1 MRPLMDRQ
9 WPRLTAFLCCYV
21 AAAHR
26 VERAGYTCDTC
37 GVILNYC
44 ALGLQL
50 AVHLVHIGATQ
61 SHRLVDFHWFQTLST
76 RDSECK
82 IRVALFNVNIMRNVF
97 PQQIYD
103 GTYRNSRLLLSHSK
117 DSKPSSVRSTSNN
130 LFIQIIRE
138 RPHPRDRI
146 NARPMNFTAVYAS
159 VILSD
164 LLQYFKINSTLNS
177 Y

>member
-1 MRPLMDRQ
+1 MLQSVDSAFRFVYVDECQISLCGQRRGRWFKRRVPA
-9 WPRLTAFLCCYV
+9 WTA
-21 AAAHR
+21 
-26 VERAGYTCDTC
+26 
-37 GVILNYC
+37 
-44 ALGLQL
+44 

-76 RDSECK
+76 RNSECK

>member
-1 MRPLMDRQ
+1 MRPPMDRQ

-76 RDSECK
+76 RNSECK
-82 IRVALFNVNIMRNVF
+82 MWLVSSYLFFFKNLSYWFLLIFFFQKPYLFSCFTNFVSCTILLLLPRNINNINKGWL
-97 PQQIYD
+97 P
-103 GTYRNSRLLLSHSK
+103 SRLQAIDFLTET
-117 DSKPSSVRSTSNN
+117 DIFP
-130 LFIQIIRE
+130 
-138 RPHPRDRI
+138 
-146 NARPMNFTAVYAS
+146 
-159 VILSD
+159 
-164 LLQYFKINSTLNS
+164 
-177 Y
+177 